1 MWLKMIARNWQ
12 AAVIAL
18 LGLGLALSLSHG
30 RYLSAKLDA
39 KTAEIDFMAREAETF
54 HSNSAKI
61 ARQTNEQHIALVE
74 QAKKTAYANYLK
86 KYGANAACG
95 SSVRLPNMPA
105 DPSEADSAGEPD
117 AGFADDVPDPVR
129 ELADQCAE
137 TTVIATQWQAWA
149 RANDLPVS
157 P

>member
-86 KYGANAACG
+86 KYGDNVACG
-95 SSVRLPNMPA
+95 LTVRLPNMPTG
-105 DPSEADSAGEPD
+105 SGETDSAGKPD

-129 ELADQCAE
+129 ELAEQCAE

-149 RANDLPVS
+149 RANDLEVE
-157 P
+157 

>member
-1 MWLKMIARNWQ
+1 MWLTMIARNWQ

-86 KYGANAACG
+86 KYGDNAACG
-95 SSVRLPNMPA
+95 ISVRLPNMPT
-105 DPSEADSAGEPD
+105 DTSEASSAPSD
-117 AGFADDVPDPVR
+117 HA
-129 ELADQCAE
+129 AE
-137 TTVIATQWQAWA
+137 SVGVLTRDFLDRASEAAVMIQACQQFVVK
-149 RANDLPVS
+149 NDLEVE
-157 P
+157 

>member
-1 MWLKMIARNWQ
+1 MWLTMIARNWQ

-86 KYGANAACG
+86 KYGDNAACG
-95 SSVRLPNMPA
+95 ISVRLPNMPA
-105 DPSEADSAGEPD
+105 SIGEASSATSDHAAESVGVLTRDFLDRASEAAVMID
-117 AGFADDVPDPVR
+117 ACQQFVVK
-129 ELADQCAE
+129 
-137 TTVIATQWQAWA
+137 
-149 RANDLPVS
+149 NDLEVQ
-157 P
+157 

>member
-1 MWLKMIARNWQ
+1 MSWLT
-12 AAVIAL
+12 
-18 LGLGLALSLSHG
+18 LALKHWKWIVIGFLICANGLLMLHG
-30 RYLSAKLDA
+30 RALKAERDEKI
-39 KTAEIDFMAREAETF
+39 AEIDYMAREAQAFNER
-54 HSNSAKI
+54 SNAI

-74 QAKKTAYANYLK
+74 SAKKTAYANYLK

-129 ELADQCAE
+129 ELAEQCAE
-137 TTVIATQWQAWA
+137 TTVIATQWQAWS
-149 RANDLPVS
+149 RANDLPVQ
-157 P
+157 

>member
-1 MWLKMIARNWQ
+1 MWLTMIARNWQ

-39 KTAEIDFMAREAETF
+39 KTAEIDFMAREAQAFNER
-54 HSNSAKI
+54 SKVI
-61 ARQTNEQHIALVE
+61 ARQTNEQHIAMVE

-95 SSVRLPNMPA
+95 LTVRLPNMPA
-105 DPSEADSAGEPD
+105 GAGEASSPEVADGVSESEFISACALD
-117 AGFADDVPDPVR
+117 AGH
-129 ELADQCAE
+129 LQLWQ
-137 TTVIATQWQAWA
+137 QWAI
-149 RANDLPVS
+149 ANDLPVQ
-157 P
+157 